1 MKTFVNRG
9 EISCSMVSKYAI
21 SMKKIETY
29 KIVMFLDMYIY
40 YYKSKNIKICTN
52 FIIGNKGDYKCISN
66 VSLLLFKVT

>member
-1 MKTFVNRG
+1 
-9 EISCSMVSKYAI
+9 
-21 SMKKIETY
+21 
-29 KIVMFLDMYIY
+29 MFLDMYIY